1 MNCEEKAL
9 EGFEYS
15 NDKEGLI
22 RIFPKMGYVDAGRER
37 VLPIFQIMSF
47 EDDIKWKWL

>member
-9 EGFEYS
+9 EGFADG

-22 RIFPKMGYVDAGRER
+22 RIFPKKWDVDAGRER
-37 VLPIFQIMSF
+37 VLPH
-47 EDDIKWKWL
+47 L